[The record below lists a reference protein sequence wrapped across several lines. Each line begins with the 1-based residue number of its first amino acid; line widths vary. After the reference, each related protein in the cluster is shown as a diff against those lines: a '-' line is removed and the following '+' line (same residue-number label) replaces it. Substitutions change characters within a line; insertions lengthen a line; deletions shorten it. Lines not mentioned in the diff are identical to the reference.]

1 MLLLVSRIQSA
12 SYQLRSKRVSM
23 PVRHYKCTNLFC
35 LVALLFT
42 RVIGIKIGVY
52 TMWNGNPR
60 LILHPAE

>member
-1 MLLLVSRIQSA
+1 
-12 SYQLRSKRVSM
+12 M